1 MYYVLYLRIYLT
13 LEKRK
18 MSVPRLYRSLTQR
31 KIDHA
36 LSQLDQYEMLTPGKK
51 ILLEMGISVDNTN
64 LLDDTQNEFNWN
76 VHYFYISIDFS
87 KEMRQETIFGSKEY
101 VYSLFSHE
109 LL

>member
-1 MYYVLYLRIYLT
+1 
-13 LEKRK
+13 

-36 LSQLDQYEMLTPGKK
+36 LSQLDQYEMITPRSLVPGKK
-51 ILLEMGISVDNTN
+51 ILLEMGISIDKNTN

-87 KEMRQETIFGSKEY
+87 KEMRQETIFGTKEY